1 MKDLKKLLKKED
13 GSDKEMRSK
22 MKMDALAKLS
32 DEMGSISGSSIMEK
46 ALKPK
51 ASVTVATDDP
61 KKLPEALEKA
71 EELVEKMPE
80 LDGLESM
87 KEDYLSDD
95 DESEEVES
103 DEMDLDSMSPEQ
115 LKEELLKLKKLMK

>member
-13 GSDKEMRSK
+13 SGDKDLRSK
-22 MKMDALAKLS
+22 MKMDALSKLS
-32 DEMGSISGSSIMEK
+32 DEMGQMSGSSIMEK

-61 KKLPEALEKA
+61 SKLPEALEKA

-80 LDGLESM
+80 MEEM
-87 KEDYLSDD
+87 KDEYMSDD
-95 DESEEVES
+95 ESDEDESEE
-103 DEMDLDSMSPEQ
+103 MDIDSMSPEQ
-115 LKEELLKLKKLMK
+115 LKEELLKLKAMMK

>member
-13 GSDKEMRSK
+13 SGDKEMRAK
-22 MKMDALAKLS
+22 MKMDALSKLS
-32 DEMGSISGSSIMEK
+32 DEMGEISGSSIMEK

-71 EELVEKMPE
+71 EDMLETMPE
-80 LDGLESM
+80 MEEM
-87 KEDYLSDD
+87 KDEYMSDD
-95 DESEEVES
+95 DDNELE
-103 DEMDLDSMSPEQ
+103 DMDLDSMTPEQ
-115 LKEELLKLKKLMK
+115 LKEELLKLKKMMK